1 MRHSIILKYAVCLYV
16 LLAGAT
22 TVDGQSTTRDSC
34 LQVMKEM
41 VDHYRATRYLSFDIT
56 YRYAAE
62 SGPGAY
68 LDSLHGRYR
77 LNGNDYWYS
86 LDSTEV
92 VSYQGTCVLLFKE
105 DHIMYLVPPNGR
117 RKNVDFLVAL
127 DSLLLHLGG
136 MEPVLRED
144 GDIRTVLLTF
154 GGRGIYKSIEYS
166 IDRRTGY
173 ITRIRQV
180 VKSDQLYDPSVRN
193 RIEGEIP
200 YAVIDMDFSNYRSG
214 AFGDRQLDT
223 AQYFKKEGQQYVSV
237 APYDEYKIFLGAPNL

>member
-1 MRHSIILKYAVCLYV
+1 MRYSIIFKYAAGLYA
-16 LLAGAT
+16 LLAGVIVA
-22 TVDGQSTTRDSC
+22 DGQGTAKDSC
-34 LQVMKEM
+34 LGAMKEM
-41 VDHYRATRYLSFDIT
+41 VERYRGSSYLSFDVT

-62 SGPGAY
+62 SNPGLY
-68 LDSLHGRYR
+68 LDSLHGSYR

-105 DHIMYLVPPNGR
+105 DHIMYLVPPNS
-117 RKNVDFLVAL
+117 RKKEVDFMVAL
-127 DSLLLHLGG
+127 DSLLLHPGG
-136 MEPVLRED
+136 MAPVLREE
-144 GDIRTVLLTF
+144 GDVRKVLLTF
-154 GGRGIYKSIEYS
+154 EGRPVCKSIEYS
-166 IDRRTGY
+166 IDKRSGY

-180 VKSDQLYDPSVRN
+180 VKSDQLYDPSVRG

-200 YAVIDMDFSNYRSG
+200 YAVVDMDFSNYRSG